1 MTAVRGTGGRRARAR
16 GAAAVF
22 ACLLAAVPA
31 AAQIFAEQEV
41 LVRGFVS
48 QGYLNTANNNYLV
61 PRSVNGTAEFHETGL
76 IVTAVPRDRLRV
88 GIQLMGRNFGDTGN
102 DQVVLDWAFGD
113 YRWKDEL
120 GLRAGKIKMP
130 YGLYNEGRDVDLLRT
145 TVFLPQSVYDER
157 MRDFMLAYE
166 GAAAYGSV
174 TLGGAGDLDYHL
186 FGGTLNVADPS
197 HGFWGESYA
206 EAAREIEPEIARLA
220 EQDLGLEPGSAEATF
235 AFIRDPEVTFPWIY
249 GGSVTWN
256 PPVPGLR
263 LGASAMQG
271 RFNYRGEIIYD
282 IALVDPVA
290 HKAHLSSFSL
300 DIDQTLRV
308 DRIYSVSAE
317 YLTGAWQFVA
327 ELGGTK
333 IEGQKD
339 AGYYVQTGYRF
350 GKVVSAAA
358 TWSQYWADTEDREG
372 KIYEARGLPAYYAW
386 QHDGTLS
393 LRLDLTSH
401 WLLKIE
407 HHFLNGTAMAEY
419 LGVAREL
426 EAPSSRRWGML
437 AAKTTFHF

>member
-1 MTAVRGTGGRRARAR
+1 MSAVRRMAGRRARAR
-16 GAAAVF
+16 RAAAF

-31 AAQIFAEQEV
+31 GAQILAEQEV

-76 IVTAVPRDRLRV
+76 IITAVPRDRLRV

-166 GAAAYGSV
+166 GAAAYGSA

-271 RFNYRGEIIYD
+271 RFNYRGEVIYD

-308 DRIYSVSAE
+308 DRIYSLSAE
-317 YLTGAWQFVA
+317 YLAGSWQFVA

-333 IEGQKD
+333 IEGRKD